1 MEVIKNKITKLIA
14 DEGKVIVHK
23 EIQFDEE
30 GNELPREGSKIIYL
44 AINDSEDNYEE
55 IDEPITGD

>member
-1 MEVIKNKITKLIA
+1 MEIIKTELKKLIA
-14 DEGKVIVHK
+14 SEGKVIVHK

-30 GNELPREGSKIIYL
+30 GNEIPRDGSKIIYL

-55 IDEPITGD
+55 IDEVIE